1 MKAKWIFL
9 VLTLILVNCNNR
21 QSEEGSFSRDV
32 PPEMSLESDQAP
44 PSPPPP
50 PPPGEAPGQSYNTIE
65 RKLIKNGN
73 LSFETDNLPATRQKV
88 LYAVKANSGYISDDQ
103 ETRSDD
109 RISHTLQVRVPAA
122 HFDTLLNTITKGVSH
137 FDYKQIN
144 VSDVTEEFID
154 VSARVKAKKEMET
167 RYLALLKQAKTV
179 SNMLEIEREL
189 GNIRAEIESIEGRLR
204 YLTDQVAYSTL
215 SVTYYEKIHS
225 QTAFGKHFREG
236 FRNGWNNLVWFFI
249 GIVNL
254 WPFLLLA
261 GIGIWLFRRW
271 RKKVTR

>member
-9 VLTLILVNCNNR
+9 VLTLLLVNCNNR
-21 QSEEGSFSRDV
+21 QPEVDSFSRDV
-32 PPEMSLESDQAP
+32 QPEMSLESDQAP

-50 PPPGEAPGQSYNTIE
+50 PPPGEAPGQTYNTIE

-73 LSFETDNLPATRQKV
+73 LSFETDNLAATRQKV
-88 LYAVKANSGYISDDQ
+88 LDAVKANSGYISDDQ
-103 ETRSDD
+103 ENRSDD
-109 RISHTLQVRVPAA
+109 RISHTIQIRVPAA
-122 HFDTLLNTITKGVSH
+122 HFDTLLNTITKGVLH

-167 RYLALLKQAKTV
+167 RYLDLLKQAKTV

-204 YLTDQVAYSTL
+204 YLNDQVAYSTL

-254 WPFLLLA
+254 WPFLLLV
-261 GIGIWLFRRW
+261 GIGIWLFRWW
-271 RKKVTR
+271 RKKV